1 MIEANFWLFL
11 WPYSEGQ
18 QMNRPS
24 ERTVAMKHNLK
35 ISVSNEPQ
43 TGGVVRCR
51 NVSLREKLLT
61 LLLGSKERMM
71 ILIPGNSVAELSI
84 VEMPEGGATNDPN

>member
-1 MIEANFWLFL
+1 
-11 WPYSEGQ
+11 
-18 QMNRPS
+18 
-24 ERTVAMKHNLK
+24 MKHNLK
-35 ISVSNEPQ
+35 ISVFNNPQ

-61 LLLGSKERMM
+61 LLLGQKERML

>member
-1 MIEANFWLFL
+1 
-11 WPYSEGQ
+11 
-18 QMNRPS
+18 
-24 ERTVAMKHNLK
+24 MKHNLK

-61 LLLGSKERMM
+61 LLLGRKERMM
-71 ILIPGNSVAELSI
+71 ILIPGNSVTELSI
-84 VEMPEGGATNDPN
+84 VETPEGGTDNEPN

>member
-1 MIEANFWLFL
+1 
-11 WPYSEGQ
+11 
-18 QMNRPS
+18 
-24 ERTVAMKHNLK
+24 MKHNLK

-61 LLLGSKERMM
+61 LLLGRKERMM

>member
-1 MIEANFWLFL
+1 
-11 WPYSEGQ
+11 
-18 QMNRPS
+18 
-24 ERTVAMKHNLK
+24 MKHNLK

-61 LLLGSKERMM
+61 LLLGRKERMM
-71 ILIPGNSVAELSI
+71 ILIPGNSVTELSI
-84 VEMPEGGATNDPN
+84 VETPEGGADDEPIDFNDFTGSGSEVF

>member
-1 MIEANFWLFL
+1 
-11 WPYSEGQ
+11 
-18 QMNRPS
+18 
-24 ERTVAMKHNLK
+24 MKHNLK
-35 ISVSNEPQ
+35 ISVSTEPQ

-61 LLLGSKERMM
+61 LLLGRTERMM
-71 ILIPGNSVAELSI
+71 ILIPGHSVAELSI

>member
-1 MIEANFWLFL
+1 
-11 WPYSEGQ
+11 
-18 QMNRPS
+18 
-24 ERTVAMKHNLK
+24 MKHNLK
-35 ISVSNEPQ
+35 IRVSTEPQ

-61 LLLGSKERMM
+61 LLLGRKERMM

-84 VEMPEGGATNDPN
+84 VEMPDGGATNDPN

>member
-1 MIEANFWLFL
+1 
-11 WPYSEGQ
+11 
-18 QMNRPS
+18 
-24 ERTVAMKHNLK
+24 MKHNLK

-61 LLLGSKERMM
+61 LLLGRKERMM
-71 ILIPGNSVAELSI
+71 ILIPGNSVTELSI
-84 VEMPEGGATNDPN
+84 VEMPEGGADNEPN

>member
-1 MIEANFWLFL
+1 
-11 WPYSEGQ
+11 
-18 QMNRPS
+18 
-24 ERTVAMKHNLK
+24 MKHNLK

-51 NVSLREKLLT
+51 NVSLREKIIT
-61 LLLGSKERMM
+61 LLLGRKERMM

>member
-1 MIEANFWLFL
+1 
-11 WPYSEGQ
+11 
-18 QMNRPS
+18 
-24 ERTVAMKHNLK
+24 MKHNLK

-61 LLLGSKERMM
+61 LLLGRKERMM

-84 VEMPEGGATNDPN
+84 VEMPDGGATNDPN

>member
-1 MIEANFWLFL
+1 
-11 WPYSEGQ
+11 
-18 QMNRPS
+18 
-24 ERTVAMKHNLK
+24 MKHNLK

-61 LLLGSKERMM
+61 LLLGRKERMM
-71 ILIPGNSVAELSI
+71 ILIPGNRVAELSI
-84 VEMPEGGATNDPN
+84 VEMPEGGADDEPN

>member
-1 MIEANFWLFL
+1 
-11 WPYSEGQ
+11 
-18 QMNRPS
+18 
-24 ERTVAMKHNLK
+24 MKHNLK
-35 ISVSNEPQ
+35 ISVSTETQ

-61 LLLGSKERMM
+61 LLLGRKERMM

>member
-1 MIEANFWLFL
+1 
-11 WPYSEGQ
+11 
-18 QMNRPS
+18 
-24 ERTVAMKHNLK
+24 MKHNLK

-61 LLLGSKERMM
+61 LLLGRKERMM

-84 VEMPEGGATNDPN
+84 VEMPEGGATNEPN

>member
-1 MIEANFWLFL
+1 
-11 WPYSEGQ
+11 
-18 QMNRPS
+18 
-24 ERTVAMKHNLK
+24 MKHNLK
-35 ISVSNEPQ
+35 ISVSTEPQ
-43 TGGVVRCR
+43 TGDVVRCR

-61 LLLGSKERMM
+61 LLLGRKERMM

>member
-1 MIEANFWLFL
+1 M
-11 WPYSEGQ
+11 Q
-18 QMNRPS
+18 
-24 ERTVAMKHNLK
+24 HNLK

-61 LLLGSKERMM
+61 RLLGRKERVM
-71 ILIPGNSVAELSI
+71 ILIPGSSVAALSI
-84 VEMPEGGATNDPN
+84 IEVPEGGAVDEPN

>member
-1 MIEANFWLFL
+1 
-11 WPYSEGQ
+11 
-18 QMNRPS
+18 
-24 ERTVAMKHNLK
+24 MKHNLR

-51 NVSLREKLLT
+51 SVSLREKLLT
-61 LLLGSKERMM
+61 LLLGRKERMM

-84 VEMPEGGATNDPN
+84 VETPEGGADDEPI

>member
-1 MIEANFWLFL
+1 
-11 WPYSEGQ
+11 
-18 QMNRPS
+18 
-24 ERTVAMKHNLK
+24 MKHNLK
-35 ISVSNEPQ
+35 ISVSNSPQ

-61 LLLGSKERMM
+61 LLLGRKERMM

-84 VEMPEGGATNDPN
+84 VEMPDGGATNDPN

>member
-1 MIEANFWLFL
+1 
-11 WPYSEGQ
+11 
-18 QMNRPS
+18 
-24 ERTVAMKHNLK
+24 MKHNLK
-35 ISVSNEPQ
+35 ISVSTEPQ

-61 LLLGSKERMM
+61 LLLGRKERMM

-84 VEMPEGGATNDPN
+84 VEMQDGGATNDPN

>member
-1 MIEANFWLFL
+1 
-11 WPYSEGQ
+11 
-18 QMNRPS
+18 
-24 ERTVAMKHNLK
+24 MKHNLK
-35 ISVSNEPQ
+35 ISVSTEPQ

-61 LLLGSKERMM
+61 LLLGRKERMM

-84 VEMPEGGATNDPN
+84 VETPEGGADDETN

>member
-1 MIEANFWLFL
+1 
-11 WPYSEGQ
+11 
-18 QMNRPS
+18 
-24 ERTVAMKHNLK
+24 MKHNLK
-35 ISVSNEPQ
+35 ISVFNNPQ

-61 LLLGSKERMM
+61 LLLGRKERMM

-84 VEMPEGGATNDPN
+84 VEMPEEGATNDPN

>member
-1 MIEANFWLFL
+1 
-11 WPYSEGQ
+11 
-18 QMNRPS
+18 
-24 ERTVAMKHNLK
+24 MKHNLK
-35 ISVSNEPQ
+35 ISVSNSPQ

-61 LLLGSKERMM
+61 LLLGRKERMM

-84 VEMPEGGATNDPN
+84 VEMPEGGVDNEPN

>member
-1 MIEANFWLFL
+1 
-11 WPYSEGQ
+11 
-18 QMNRPS
+18 
-24 ERTVAMKHNLK
+24 MKHNLK
-35 ISVSNEPQ
+35 ISVSNETQ

-61 LLLGSKERMM
+61 LLLGRKERMM

-84 VEMPEGGATNDPN
+84 VETLEGGADDEPI

>member
-1 MIEANFWLFL
+1 
-11 WPYSEGQ
+11 
-18 QMNRPS
+18 
-24 ERTVAMKHNLK
+24 MKHNLK
-35 ISVSNEPQ
+35 ISVSNNPQ

-61 LLLGSKERMM
+61 LLLGRKERML

-84 VEMPEGGATNDPN
+84 VETPEGGATNDPN

>member
-1 MIEANFWLFL
+1 
-11 WPYSEGQ
+11 
-18 QMNRPS
+18 
-24 ERTVAMKHNLK
+24 MKHSLK

-61 LLLGSKERMM
+61 LLLGRKERMM

>member
-1 MIEANFWLFL
+1 
-11 WPYSEGQ
+11 
-18 QMNRPS
+18 
-24 ERTVAMKHNLK
+24 MKHSLK

-61 LLLGSKERMM
+61 LLLGRKERMM

-84 VEMPEGGATNDPN
+84 VETPEGGADDEPI